1 LKISIDEIHF
11 QDAQDVFLEQA
22 REQVMARKIL
32 ILQNSI
38 RQWITRRQFL
48 AIRQSVLLI
57 QRYVKSHREF
67 KRYQMMRNGFTRLQ
81 TQFHTRMLTLRYSIL
96 RSRILNIQRYCRGY
110 LGMNQFLNIFLFAIF
125 LFI

>member
-1 LKISIDEIHF
+1 
-11 QDAQDVFLEQA
+11 
-22 REQVMARKIL
+22 MARKIL

-57 QRYVKSHREF
+57 QRYSKSHREV

-81 TQFHTRMLTLRYSIL
+81 TQFHTRMLTLRYSVL

-110 LGMNQFLNIFLFAIF
+110 LGTNQFSEYFLFVIF

>member
-1 LKISIDEIHF
+1 
-11 QDAQDVFLEQA
+11 
-22 REQVMARKIL
+22 MARKIL

-57 QRYVKSHREF
+57 QRYCKSHREV

-81 TQFHTRMLTLRYSIL
+81 TQFHTRMLTLRYSVL

-110 LGMNQFLNIFLFAIF
+110 LGTNQFSEYFLFVIF